1 MGRPIASAA
10 VQPNIRSAAGFH
22 EVMIPSRVLLTI
34 ASSEES
40 TMAASRA
47 RVSSKRRRSLM
58 SRAIFEAPTTR
69 PVESLTGETVSDTST
84 RRPSFVTRTVSKCS
98 TRSPR
103 RTLARTVSSSSARR
117 SSGMMSVIG
126 WPTASAAVQPNNR
139 SAAGFHEVMI
149 PSRVLL
155 TITSLDE
162 STMAASRA
170 AASARPG
177 PAAGGVGRERASVIG
192 HYDSRARGASHS
204 GGFPARDAT
213 L

>member
-1 MGRPIASAA
+1 
-10 VQPNIRSAAGFH
+10 
-22 EVMIPSRVLLTI
+22 
-34 ASSEES
+34 
-40 TMAASRA
+40 
-47 RVSSKRRRSLM
+47 M
-58 SRAIFEAPTTR
+58 SRAIFKAPTTR
-69 PVESLTGETVSDTST
+69 PVESLTGQTVSDTST

-103 RTLARTVSSSSARR
+103 RTLARTVSSSARR
-117 SSGMMSVIG
+117 ASGMMRVIG
-126 WPTASAAVQPNNR
+126 WPAASAAVQPNIR